1 MESVPMDVH
10 AQVTQVPVFLVGNA
24 VFLLQRFPLLE
35 LLVVSLK
42 LLQLTLNQFAGPI
55 PSVITPI
62 LVQIISHPTVDA
74 PQVVVESLDII
85 LLCLG
90 FVLAP
95 PIAHKLPTFG
105 LFQPLTHN
113 PIHTNV
119 MFMAQ
124 LNVLTEVPVIL

>member
-24 VFLLQRFPLLE
+24 VSLLQRFPLLE

-62 LVQIISHPTVDA
+62 LVRIISHPTVDA
-74 PQVVVESLDII
+74 PQVGVESLDII

-95 PIAHKLPTFG
+95 PIAHQLPISG
-105 LFQPLTHN
+105 PFQPLTQH